1 MKQNNIIFKIHR
13 ISSFNISLWRK
24 KNDPELQGRNILSW
38 DNKISTINNLNKI
51 ALKITKRWKKKKK
64 RSLNCEIISLSN
76 EWNTWKC
83 FISFFWWNILPTL
96 PKTSKTNNWIKSLV
110 IHGRRSV
117 ICQTWIIGALSAIT
131 VKPIE

>member
-1 MKQNNIIFKIHR
+1 MFKSILQHFLKLKIIYQEDLKFKNKSIIDEMKQNNIIFKIDR

-64 RSLNCEIISLSN
+64 KKEAF
-76 EWNTWKC
+76 T
-83 FISFFWWNILPTL
+83 
-96 PKTSKTNNWIKSLV
+96 
-110 IHGRRSV
+110 
-117 ICQTWIIGALSAIT
+117 
-131 VKPIE
+131 